1 MRFQDRVAIITGS
14 GSGLGRVLAHRFAAE
29 GAAVVVADVVGQLA
43 SAVGDEIS
51 LAGGKSLA
59 QTTDVTN
66 AADVEAMV
74 GAAREVFGPV
84 DILVNNAAKATD
96 ADFTDMSEETWDDDV
111 GVTLKGPFLC
121 SQAVLAG
128 MVQNESGVILN
139 ISSVNALAYF
149 GNEAYSAAKA
159 GILSLTRSLAVRY
172 GPYGVRVNAIVPGT
186 LRTPA
191 WEQRQQKDPEVFE
204 RIAKWYP
211 LGRIGEPEVV
221 AGAALFL
228 ASDEASWITG
238 AVLPVDCER
247 KQNTCQSTH
256 RNLDSHDLRHRSGA
270 RRGGSDQ
277 THASTTASIIGERS
291 RVRSKGI
298 LLSAAATLI
307 LLVFVAFPAAARKPE
322 PQAGEFCAAELPLGS
337 PSLQETR
344 TTTEVAPG
352 VTYTLI
358 ERGEQSGKDF
368 YTVDVAFETDLAAAK
383 AAAKE

>member
-1 MRFQDRVAIITGS
+1 MRFQDRVTIITGS

-29 GAAVVVADVVGQLA
+29 GAAVVVADMVGQHA

-51 LAGGKSLA
+51 AAGGKSLA

-74 GAAREVFGPV
+74 GAAREAYGPV

-96 ADFTDMSEETWDDDV
+96 ADFFDVSEETWDDV
-111 GVTLKGPFLC
+111 AVTLKGSFLC

-128 MVQNESGVILN
+128 MVQNGSGVILN

-159 GILSLTRSLAVRY
+159 GILSLTKSLAVRY

-204 RIAKWYP
+204 RVAKWYP
-211 LGRIGEPEVV
+211 LGCIGDPEDV

-228 ASDEASWITG
+228 ASSDAAWISG
-238 AVLPVDCER
+238 AALPVDGGLTAG
-247 KQNTCQSTH
+247 NTQ
-256 RNLDSHDLRHRSGA
+256 LM
-270 RRGGSDQ
+270 Q
-277 THASTTASIIGERS
+277 ESIKETGEN
-291 RVRSKGI
+291 I
-298 LLSAAATLI
+298 
-307 LLVFVAFPAAARKPE
+307 P
-322 PQAGEFCAAELPLGS
+322 
-337 PSLQETR
+337 
-344 TTTEVAPG
+344 
-352 VTYTLI
+352 
-358 ERGEQSGKDF
+358 
-368 YTVDVAFETDLAAAK
+368 
-383 AAAKE
+383 